1 MGVRINTR
9 IIGPHCVPQ
18 PKAKERNSE
27 MIGLIENPPAVQKRS
42 PKLLLHCG
50 GHLATR
56 EEVANTSTPS
66 PTNTWQP
73 IPHIELI
80 ERVEEALHLN
90 HLEIGNVAHA
100 LSHEG
105 KRYFGLMEIKG
116 HEVTAD
122 DYSHVVGLRNSHN
135 KTFPVG
141 LVAGATV
148 FVCDNLSFSGE
159 IRVTRKHT
167 RFIQR
172 DLVNLVQSSIGK
184 LMNAWHEQDQRIA
197 RYKEHQLTDEVVH
210 DIAVRS
216 VDVGVLPNRKLPE
229 LLHEWREPRYE
240 DFHPRTAWSLFNS
253 YTEVLKG
260 NLAELPRRTERL
272 HGLIDSE
279 VGAN

>member
-1 MGVRINTR
+1 
-9 IIGPHCVPQ
+9 
-18 PKAKERNSE
+18 
-27 MIGLIENPPAVQKRS
+27 MIDLIENPPAVPKRS

-56 EEVANTSTPS
+56 AEVANTSTPS

-80 ERVEEALHLN
+80 ERVEEALKLN
-90 HLEIGNVAHA
+90 KLEIGNVAHA

-105 KRYFGLMEIKG
+105 ARYFGLMEIRTS
-116 HEVTAD
+116 ELAAD
-122 DYSHVVGLRNSHN
+122 DYAYVVGIRNSSD
-135 KTFPVG
+135 KTFPAG
-141 LVAGATV
+141 LVAGASV
-148 FVCDNLSFSGE
+148 FCCDNLSFSSSDG

-167 RFIQR
+167 RFIRR
-172 DLVNLVQSSIGK
+172 DLVTLVQGSIGK
-184 LMNAWHEQDQRIA
+184 LMTAWHEQNQRIA

-216 VDVGVLPNRKLPE
+216 VDVGVLPNRKLPD
-229 LLHEWREPRYE
+229 LLKEWREPRCE
-240 DFHPRTAWSLFNS
+240 VFQPRTAWSLFNS

-272 HGLIDSE
+272 HGLLDSE
-279 VGAN
+279 VGWAN

>member
-1 MGVRINTR
+1 
-9 IIGPHCVPQ
+9 
-18 PKAKERNSE
+18 
-27 MIGLIENPPAVQKRS
+27 MIGLIENPPAVQKRR
-42 PKLLLHCG
+42 PQLCLHCG

-105 KRYFGLMEIKG
+105 ARYFGLMEIRTG
-116 HEVTAD
+116 ELAAD
-122 DYSHVVGLRNSHN
+122 DYAYVVAIRNSSD
-135 KTFPVG
+135 KTFPAG
-141 LVAGATV
+141 LVAGASV
-148 FVCDNLSFSGE
+148 FCCDNLSFVSASG

-167 RFIQR
+167 RFIRR
-172 DLVNLVQSSIGK
+172 DLVTLVQGSIGK
-184 LMNAWHEQDQRIA
+184 LMTAWHEQDQRIA

-210 DIAVRS
+210 DIAIRS
-216 VDVGVLPNRKLPE
+216 VDVGILPNRKVPD
-229 LLHEWREPRYE
+229 LLKEWREPHYDE
-240 DFHPRTAWSLFNS
+240 FQPRTAWSLFNG

-272 HGLIDSE
+272 HGLLDSQ
-279 VGAN
+279 VGWWAN